1 MNFPILSSLI
11 LLPIIGSLFL
21 LFSKD
26 KNSNTGKYV
35 ALFTSFVNFLISIYL
50 WYQFDPTTSDFQ
62 FVEDREWLKGFI
74 NYKVGIDGISILF
87 IVLTSLITPLCIISV
102 NNTIKDRLRD
112 FLIAILVMESLMIGV
127 FCSLD
132 LVIFYL
138 FFEAGLIPMFLII
151 GIWGGTRRV
160 YSAFKFFLYTLLGSV
175 LMLIAIISIY
185 WISGTTDIT
194 QLYELG
200 IDTKYQNLLWLAF
213 FSSFAVKT
221 PMWPVHTWLPDAH
234 VEAPTAG
241 SVLLAAILLKM
252 AGYGFIRFSLGLF
265 PVASDLFT
273 PLVYA
278 LSLIAIVYTS
288 LVALMQEDMKKLIA
302 YSSVAHMGFVTLGIF
317 TITQQ
322 GIEGSI
328 VQMISHGLVSA
339 ALFLCVGVVY
349 DRMHSRLIAT
359 YGGLVSVMPKYSIL
373 FMLFTLAALGLPG
386 TSGFIGEFL
395 ILMGAFKDNFLVAVI
410 ASLGVIFG
418 AAYMLW
424 LYRRVVFGEVKNKE
438 LLKMP
443 DLDKSEKFIFIFL
456 ILLGVTTFCT
466 YFIVK
471 NKCLFIKNIDP
482 KDIIFKKPNNI
493 AILNAP
499 CGNVIIELYPNISPN
514 AVQRFVTLIRSNAY
528 ENIAFHRVIEN
539 KLIQAGDLEF
549 GKKGNLDYGKIGTG
563 KSGLGTIKSEID
575 NNFNYTKGSVGLAR
589 TFKNDTEDSQFFI
602 ILQDEPLFEGE
613 YTPVGKVIYGL
624 EVLKKIKYGRRSEY
638 ILRPDFINWF
648 KMLN

>member
-11 LLPIIGSLFL
+11 LLPIIGALFL
-21 LFSKD
+21 LFFKD
-26 KNSNTGKYV
+26 KNNSNTVKYV
-35 ALFTSFVNFLISIYL
+35 ALFTSFVNFLISVYL
-50 WYQFDPTTSDFQ
+50 WFLFDPSISSFQ
-62 FVEDREWLKGFI
+62 FIENKEWLKGFV
-74 NYKVGIDGISILF
+74 NYKLGIDGISILF
-87 IVLTSLITPLCIISV
+87 IVLTTFITPLCIISV
-102 NNTIKDRLRD
+102 NSTIKVRLCD

-185 WISGTTDIT
+185 WLSGTTDILL
-194 QLYELG
+194 LYEIG
-200 IDTKYQNLLWLAF
+200 IDTKYQNILWLAF
-213 FSSFAVKT
+213 FCSFAVKT

-265 PVASDLFT
+265 PIASELLT
-273 PLVYA
+273 PLVYT

-328 VQMISHGLVSA
+328 IQMISHGLVSA
-339 ALFLCVGVVY
+339 ALFFCVGIVY
-349 DRMHSRLIAT
+349 DRMHSRLIKT
-359 YGGLVSVMPKYSIL
+359 YGGLISIMPKYSIL
-373 FMLFTLAALGLPG
+373 FMVFTLAALGLPG

-395 ILMGAFKDNFLVAVI
+395 ILMGAFKDSFLVAAI

-424 LYRRVVFGEVKNKE
+424 LYRRVIFGNLTNKD
-438 LLKMP
+438 LLKIA
-443 DLDKSEKFIFIFL
+443 DLNNYEKFILWILAIPILFFGFYPEPL
-456 ILLGVTTFCT
+456 INT
-466 YFIVK
+466 IEISVK
-471 NKCLFIKNIDP
+471 NL
-482 KDIIFKKPNNI
+482 
-493 AILNAP
+493 
-499 CGNVIIELYPNISPN
+499 IEI
-514 AVQRFVTLIRSNAY
+514 
-528 ENIAFHRVIEN
+528 H
-539 KLIQAGDLEF
+539 
-549 GKKGNLDYGKIGTG
+549 
-563 KSGLGTIKSEID
+563 
-575 NNFNYTKGSVGLAR
+575 NFNLNMGM
-589 TFKNDTEDSQFFI
+589 TEVQNN
-602 ILQDEPLFEGE
+602 G
-613 YTPVGKVIYGL
+613 
-624 EVLKKIKYGRRSEY
+624 
-638 ILRPDFINWF
+638 
-648 KMLN
+648 